1 MQDSKLL
8 LSVKEI
14 VELTGWSK
22 ATTYR
27 LIDTGQLQA
36 VPTGSSTKLKP
47 LRVEKSV
54 LMSLIRGDQ

>member
-1 MQDSKLL
+1 MPDSKIL

-27 LIDTGQLQA
+27 MIDSGQLQA
-36 VPTGSSTKLKP
+36 VPTASDTKIRP
-47 LRVEKSV
+47 YRVERNV
-54 LMSLIRGDQ
+54 LMSLIRGDL